1 MILETLELRQFR
13 CFQQIKLNLHP
24 RCNVLVGGNGQGK
37 TTILEAIYLLSR
49 GQSFRTRLNAPLIQ
63 FDTEAF
69 ALKATSTQADEMVI
83 QKTARSWR
91 KIELNQKPCQRWSD
105 LSRLL
110 PCLVFHQDLFQ
121 IIDASAEL
129 RRRLLDWGLFY
140 AHPEYQKLWGDCK
153 RVLMQRNA
161 VLKRGGSGQVLE
173 PWNQNFVQLSLA
185 LDSLRKAYFEQ
196 MNILFINYLQDFP
209 DLNCKLEY
217 YNGWDRVKQNSDL
230 MEVLIEQEH
239 LDLKQMYTRSGP
251 QRADIRFLTEHGR
264 GKLEWSR
271 GQQKIILILLKLAQ
285 AQLLARPAWILMDDL
300 AAELDKSHLQ
310 TIYQRLTKIP
320 GQFFLTAL
328 DGYGSDLP
336 FFRESLWF
344 SVNQGQISAFSSF

>member
-1 MILETLELRQFR
+1 
-13 CFQQIKLNLHP
+13 
-24 RCNVLVGGNGQGK
+24 
-37 TTILEAIYLLSR
+37 
-49 GQSFRTRLNAPLIQ
+49 
-63 FDTEAF
+63 
-69 ALKATSTQADEMVI
+69 
-83 QKTARSWR
+83 
-91 KIELNQKPCQRWSD
+91 
-105 LSRLL
+105 
-110 PCLVFHQDLFQ
+110 
-121 IIDASAEL
+121 
-129 RRRLLDWGLFY
+129 
-140 AHPEYQKLWGDCK
+140 
-153 RVLMQRNA
+153 MQRNA